1 MKRAT
6 SRTLRA
12 ALGLGSVALLVWLVD
27 PAQTLAVL
35 RESDPV
41 YIVASLVLMAIVLV
55 LRAHR
60 WWTISRDIGLPMPF
74 MLLLE
79 LTAVSNFFN
88 LFLPG
93 SVGGDAYRAYR
104 VAQVSDRRLRS
115 LAGVV
120 IERLTGLVALMAVC
134 VVAMVWSY
142 KLLPFHPGLMIGF
155 CFLVVAGLVTGFW
168 AAARA
173 RRLYGRFKGWIPDMV
188 ARRVPPEK
196 WEVILEVVEDVV
208 RRKRVFATGLMTGL
222 VLQVVV
228 IATYYTTSLALQTDI
243 PLRYFYVFFPLIEL
257 ASMIPITVNGLGLKE
272 GLVVMSLRYAAV
284 TPAASMGLAILNRLL
299 AAVIALVGGAIW
311 LVRRGRMKA
320 TAA

>member
-1 MKRAT
+1 MTRAA

-12 ALGLGSVALLVWLVD
+12 AFGLGSVALLVWLVD

-35 RESDPV
+35 RQSDPA
-41 YIVASLVLMAIVLV
+41 YIAASLVLMAVVLL

-60 WWTISRDIGLPMPF
+60 WWIISRDIGLPMPF
-74 MLLLE
+74 MLLVE

-120 IERLTGLVALMAVC
+120 LERLTGLVALMAVC
-134 VVAMVWSY
+134 VAAVAWTY
-142 KLLPFHPGLMIGF
+142 DQLPFHPGLLIGF
-155 CFLVVAGLVTGFW
+155 CFLVVAGLVFGFW

-173 RRLYGRFKGWIPDMV
+173 RRLYNRFHGWIPAMV
-188 ARRVPPEK
+188 SKRVPPEK
-196 WEVILEVVEDVV
+196 WNVILEVVEDVV

-222 VLQVVV
+222 ILQIAV
-228 IATYYTTSLALQTDI
+228 IATYYTTSLALPTEI
-243 PLRYFYVFFPLIEL
+243 PPRYFYVFFPLIEL

-311 LVRRGRMKA
+311 LVRRGRMQTPA
-320 TAA
+320 P